1 MSGYINVNTS
11 AGDVE
16 LPELTSIR
24 AGVLRKA
31 RRSTDEMDQFFTILE
46 EVLGEDSLALHVLD
60 QLPLSELAEVFQQWT
75 GVTPGEFSNLPL

>member
-1 MSGYINVNTS
+1 MSNFVTVSTS

-16 LPELTSIR
+16 LPELSSIR

-31 RRSTDEMDQFFTILE
+31 RRATDEMDQFFTIVE
-46 EVLGEDSLALHVLD
+46 DVLGEDSLALNILD

-75 GVTPGEFSNLPL
+75 GATPGEFSNLPR